1 MEYISFTA
9 KFAGIPI
16 KVQCFSQKVRDFCA
30 DYITDA
36 PYVFSISLT
45 ADDIAAEASA
55 AKASGVS
62 NVSDVLHEIAALHRK
77 ISEILPLHKRLLIH
91 GAAITYKNDAYIFCA
106 PSGTGKTTHISLWKK
121 FLGKDVGIIN
131 GDKPFLSFENENG
144 QNRIMVCGSPWAGK
158 ELWQENRSAPLR
170 AVCFIT
176 RSRDNRI
183 IRLSPKECLPMLM
196 RQIYIPRS
204 TEAACSALELTD
216 NLLRSVPVFQLT
228 CDMSEDAVKCSF
240 ETLTE
245 LPYPTK
251 NSR

>member
-1 MEYISFTA
+1 M
-9 KFAGIPI
+9 
-16 KVQCFSQKVRDFCA
+16 
-30 DYITDA
+30 
-36 PYVFSISLT
+36 
-45 ADDIAAEASA
+45 
-55 AKASGVS
+55 
-62 NVSDVLHEIAALHRK
+62 HRK
-77 ISEILPLHKRLLIH
+77 ISEILLLHKRLFMH
-91 GAAITYKNDAYIFCA
+91 GAAITYKSDAYMFCA
-106 PSGTGKTTHISLWKK
+106 PSGTGKTAHISLLKK
-121 FLGKDVGIIN
+121 FLGKDIGIIN

-144 QNRIMVCGSPWAGK
+144 QNRITVCGSPWAGK

-176 RSRDNRI
+176 RGRDNRI

-228 CDMSEDAVKCSF
+228 CDISEDAVKCSF

-245 LPYPTK
+245 LPCPTK
-251 NSR
+251 TAAD